1 MTYRVFVSHASKDRE
16 WVEWMTQ
23 QAGSNIEIY
32 LAEHDLQLGK
42 DLAIKIQSQISKS
55 HAVIV
60 FLTDATGTSAFVH
73 QEVGW
78 AMKAN
83 KLVIPVVQDGIG
95 EDQLGMLKGVEYLI
109 FDYSHPEAGQRSLMQ
124 HLHNVALEKAA
135 KDLELQTTVML
146 IGALALI
153 GLVAYTAN

>member
-23 QAGSNIEIY
+23 QVGSSITFY

-42 DLAIKIQSQISKS
+42 ELAVKIQSQISKS
-55 HAVIV
+55 HAIIV
-60 FLTDATGTSAFVH
+60 FLTEATESSAFVH

-95 EDQLGMLKGVEYLI
+95 EDQLGMLKGVEYLNLD
-109 FDYSHPEAGQRSLMQ
+109 FSHPEAGQRALMQ
-124 HLHNVALEKAA
+124 HLRSVAMEKAA

-153 GLVAYTAN
+153 GLVAYNAN